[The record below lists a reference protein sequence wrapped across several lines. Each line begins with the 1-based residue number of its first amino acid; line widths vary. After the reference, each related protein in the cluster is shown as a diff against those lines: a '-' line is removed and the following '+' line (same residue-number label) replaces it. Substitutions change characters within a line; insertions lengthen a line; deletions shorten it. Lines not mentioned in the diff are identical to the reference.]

1 MVDTFKY
8 VHQIYKPKA
17 ELLFKMD
24 NRGVALRGHESR
36 MMKIRSRTAVRQ
48 QFLVNRVTSSWNNLP
63 NKVVSAPS
71 VTDFKRFL
79 TEEKMGLS

>member
-1 MVDTFKY
+1 MVDTYKY

-48 QFLVNRVTSSWNNLP
+48 QFLVNRVTNSWNSLP
-63 NKVVSAPS
+63 DEVVSAPS
-71 VTDFKRFL
+71 INKFKRFFQNKEG
-79 TEEKMGLS
+79 TI